1 MKRQEKSVLNIVLT
15 LTATVVNYCPVVC
28 VFLYVCVCARMCTCI
43 HICACALCVRC
54 TADRRRTWGVEPGE
68 LSPPGLWEH
77 PVWPAGIQ
85 RSRPGDQRC
94 KEYTKPHTHTQKF
107 NPTHKHCTVNNTVLD
122 VDDHYGPIH
131 GCFLMLFC
139 SFQAIQNPND
149 FMLQERAWNSVCPLV
164 IKLKK
169 FYSFSLRLGVAT
181 GLKYC
186 LTFNIFQ
193 KWIIQVTGTFPLY
206 AEVKVIM
213 YST

>member
-1 MKRQEKSVLNIVLT
+1 M
-15 LTATVVNYCPVVC
+15 CVC
-28 VFLYVCVCARMCTCI
+28 VYFCMYVCVL
-43 HICACALCVRC
+43 ACVHVYTFVRVLCVLDAQP
-54 TADRRRTWGVEPGE
+54 TEGE
-68 LSPPGLWEH
+68 REVWNQVNSVLQDSENILSGLQAYKG
-77 PVWPAGIQ
+77 AGQEIRDVRNIQ
-85 RSRPGDQRC
+85 N
-94 KEYTKPHTHTQKF
+94 HTHTQKF

-169 FYSFSLRLGVAT
+169 FYSFSLRLGVVT